1 MNKKQKQNGGDGYTI
16 NVNQS
21 IGGMPLHTKY
31 TSNCQPVFEG
41 SLLDNNTP
49 PYNPLV
55 FSKMLQNGGGKLEK
69 EDPFLHPVILQ
80 KGGNGDTQKYLNFQA
95 IKSVANILTPLSPK
109 ALLSTSMFIILD
121 EISKKNGKKAKQMG
135 GYMDTLTSIL
145 APLGRNNLL
154 VLASLL
160 LLHHFAVKNSK
171 EKKDAKDAKDIKR
184 IKEVKIKLKDSKKLG
199 GFYDTSSV
207 LSNIL
212 APLGVNTL
220 GSSVILILINEAFKK
235 RKSKLINQQYGGNPL
250 KSLIAPL
257 GTSAFI
263 ATALLVLLQK
273 LFTNKISQ
281 VKEKNKDRKKM
292 MGGKLDKKLDSLF
305 NLLSPISFNI
315 FARESFLEK
324 IKEKK

>member
-1 MNKKQKQNGGDGYTI
+1 MSKKQKQSGGNGYTI

-31 TSNCQPVFEG
+31 TSNCQPIFEG
-41 SLLDNNTP
+41 PLLDNNQN
-49 PYNPLV
+49 PYDPLLLN
-55 FSKMLQNGGGKLEK
+55 KNIQTGGGKSAK
-69 EDPFLHPVILQ
+69 EDPFLHPIILQ
-80 KGGNGDTQKYLNFQA
+80 KGGNGDTQKISQFQA

-121 EISKKNGKKAKQMG
+121 EVSKKNPKKGKQMG
-135 GYMDTLTSIL
+135 GYMDTLSSIL
-145 APLGRNNLL
+145 APLGRNNLI
-154 VLASLL
+154 VLAALL

-171 EKKDAKDAKDIKR
+171 EKSVKVKDF
-184 IKEVKIKLKDSKKLG
+184 KKLG
-199 GFYDTSSV
+199 GFYDVSSV

-212 APLGVNTL
+212 APLGVNTF

-235 RKSKLINQQYGGNPL
+235 RKSKLINEQYGGNPL

-263 ATALLVLLQK
+263 ATALLVLVQR
-273 LFTNKISQ
+273 LFTSKISQ

-292 MGGKLDKKLDSLF
+292 MGGKIDKKLDSLF

>member
-1 MNKKQKQNGGDGYTI
+1 MSRKQKQSGGNGYTI
-16 NVNQS
+16 NVNQA

-41 SLLDNNTP
+41 SLLDNNP
-49 PYNPLV
+49 NPYDPLLLN
-55 FSKMLQNGGGKLEK
+55 KNIQTGGRKSTK

-80 KGGNGDTQKYLNFQA
+80 KGGNGDTQKISQFQA

-121 EISKKNGKKAKQMG
+121 EVSKKNGKKAKQMG

-171 EKKDAKDAKDIKR
+171 EKKEGKEGKDGKDIKL
-184 IKEVKIKLKDSKKLG
+184 KLKDSKKLG
-199 GFYDTSSV
+199 GFYDVGSV

-212 APLGVNTL
+212 APLGVNTF

-235 RKSKLINQQYGGNPL
+235 RKSKLIHQQYGGNPL

-324 IKEKK
+324 IKEKKQ

>member
-1 MNKKQKQNGGDGYTI
+1 MNKKQKQSGGNGYTI
-16 NVNQS
+16 NVNQA

-31 TSNCQPVFEG
+31 TSNCQPVFDG
-41 SLLDNNTP
+41 SLLNNDWT
-49 PYNPLV
+49 PYNPLS
-55 FSKMLQNGGGKLEK
+55 FSKMLQNGGGKSEK
-69 EDPFLHPVILQ
+69 DDPFLHPTIVQ
-80 KGGNGDTQKYLNFQA
+80 NGGNGDTQKISQFQA

-109 ALLSTSMFIILD
+109 ALLSASMFIILD
-121 EISKKNGKKAKQMG
+121 EVSKKNEKKAKQMG
-135 GYMDTLTSIL
+135 GYIDTLTSIL
-145 APLGRNNLL
+145 APLGKNNLI

-171 EKKDAKDAKDIKR
+171 EKKELKL
-184 IKEVKIKLKDSKKLG
+184 KLKDSNKIG
-199 GFYDTSSV
+199 GFYNVGSV

-212 APLGVNTL
+212 APLGVNAL

-263 ATALLVLLQK
+263 ATALLVLLQR
-273 LFTNKISQ
+273 LFSSKISQ

-315 FARESFLEK
+315 FARESFLKK
-324 IKEKK
+324 IKNKK